1 MSRALNMNAPCMNAS
16 SHALCIWMGQCH
28 AHLCM
33 TESCHSQQVSF
44 TATMKT
50 PSSTLVLGIRN
61 SSIGLVFYITII
73 VCVLLRFITAVYF
86 PVWLIFVL
94 CFCAAIVSI
103 YLLQLSLTVLHIVC
117 PLCTGAH
124 LVNFALLWLA
134 WGHSESI
141 RW

>member
-1 MSRALNMNAPCMNAS
+1 
-16 SHALCIWMGQCH
+16 
-28 AHLCM
+28 
-33 TESCHSQQVSF
+33 
-44 TATMKT
+44 MKT